1 MLREKKKKKEKKKVR
16 NSERKNNIIR
26 LCKTKRVLVSIVERI
41 KGSKKRARRSAEGD
55 RVWKLVPQSSARWQE
70 RLVPSLRAAHGH
82 LQGFTPETLV
92 SPPID
97 SSWHVFKK
105 RRRPMS
111 IQKFSTKRAACNGD
125 ASKPRLAIQFVS
137 QYSTPRKSGDP
148 VGKLTVPHTCS
159 LLLQMLFCCCCQYC
173 LWDQRKVFDL
183 SASERWR
190 ERKRKGRGRERRKG
204 N

>member
-1 MLREKKKKKEKKKVR
+1 MLREKKKKKVR

-97 SSWHVFKK
+97 SSWHVLTEAHVH
-105 RRRPMS
+105 S
-111 IQKFSTKRAACNGD
+111 KFSTERAACNGD
-125 ASKPRLAIQFVS
+125 ASKPRLAIQL
-137 QYSTPRKSGDP
+137 
-148 VGKLTVPHTCS
+148 LTT
-159 LLLQMLFCCCCQYC
+159 LLDSHFS
-173 LWDQRKVFDL
+173 FDRFTLGL
-183 SASERWR
+183 S
-190 ERKRKGRGRERRKG
+190 
-204 N
+204 